1 MRRIRKYKHWTKHD
15 WLVTWYLERIKH
27 LECGGVLESFVRT
40 FSYKLPLGNED
51 NWRKKLMKAFDNWN
65 WGRLDEIMQKLRLD
79 ILFVIML
86 SMVGMQLQVELWMK
100 ELKERKLVEKFASVY
115 NWPLRTKGITL
126 PYQLAKLATHW
137 INFNSTIASV
147 ETFEGNRAKKT

>member
-1 MRRIRKYKHWTKHD
+1 MCRIRKYKHWTKHD

-27 LECGGVLESFVRT
+27 LECGGVLEKLMKT
-40 FSYKLPLGNED
+40 CSYKLLLGNED
-51 NWRKKLMKAFDNWN
+51 NWRKKLMKTFDNWN
-65 WGRLDEIMQKLRLD
+65 WGRLD

-115 NWPLRTKGITL
+115 NWPLWTKGITL

-147 ETFEGNRAKKT
+147 EIFEEDRAKKK